1 MKKQGFFNKLKEE
14 GKLELAEPSEDISNS
29 YVDKSINSLKAA
41 QALLKL
47 ELVDESVSMSYYS
60 MYHCL
65 MALMRKCG
73 IKCENHAGNI
83 LLLKKLFGNEL
94 LFKSISS
101 AKTERIDKQY
111 YVDFKASKKD
121 AEDMILQAQ
130 AFTREIKGIIERLNS
145 KDINEIR
152 KKFGSL

>member
-14 GKLELAEPSEDISNS
+14 KKLEIVEPSQEIADS
-29 YVDKSINSLKAA
+29 YIEKSIHSIKAA
-41 QALLKL
+41 QALLKID
-47 ELVDESVSMSYYS
+47 LVDESVSMSYYS

-83 LLLKKLFGNEL
+83 LLLKKLFGNEA
-94 LFKSISS
+94 LFNSISS

-121 AEDMILQAQ
+121 AEDMVIQAQ
-130 AFTREIKGIIERLNS
+130 DFTREIKCLIERLNS
-145 KDINEIR
+145 KEINEIR
-152 KKFGSL
+152 SKFDSL